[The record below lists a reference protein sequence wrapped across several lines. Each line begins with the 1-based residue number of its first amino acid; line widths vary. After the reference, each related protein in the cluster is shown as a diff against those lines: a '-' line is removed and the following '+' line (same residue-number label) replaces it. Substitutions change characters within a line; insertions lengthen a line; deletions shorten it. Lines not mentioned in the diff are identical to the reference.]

1 MTQRLKHETG
11 YSRRQSIWHR
21 IELQH
26 DTEGYNM
33 SQRLYHGTEAKA

>member
-11 YSRRQSIWHR
+11 YSTRQSLWHR

-26 DTEGYNM
+26 DTEAI
-33 SQRLYHGTEAKA
+33 T